1 MFVEILKTIWKL
13 LKKNIVFV
21 IIFFILNLLTIKFSL
36 NENNSF
42 EILIAFKLLQNI
54 LLIAFIIILSKSM
67 NFNINYKKAV
77 MYFVFYSL
85 IDLLQIFLPP
95 LLTMVLILKMFL
107 IFFPYLYFAEDLGV
121 NNSISF
127 SMTLLRELYI
137 NIVLLFVNYYTIMT
151 FAIFILIKNELPKL
165 NPENINPNE
174 IFNLLGGKIEFILS
188 ADIIIKILIIAGIYF
203 AFKLNTEK
211 KIEIEE

>member
-188 ADIIIKILIIAGIYF
+188 ADIIIKTLIIAGIYF